1 MATRSVV
8 YITRMDLQKSS
19 FQHGISSEDMNMS
32 LFLRLPRELRDHVYD
47 ECFVAARP
55 INLQNLAP
63 LSKNSVSQCLCL
75 APNFLASCR
84 QVHEEGMTKLYGE
97 NLYFVDLTSPWR
109 FSRSLQWLKCFGLH
123 FEQQNTC
130 LVCQRNDLHNLTPDA
145 KRLLESWNL
154 NLDRVRRL
162 QVSVQQ
168 YTYSQ
173 WKYRQPSAFTRTS
186 HNCLHVPSEALR
198 EQLHLDLLVIRVLQR
213 SLLSVEDSRRPSCWY
228 TISQSYN
235 VRDVELWKM
244 EGNEDLKRFVEDVLQ
259 FAARKASNVI
269 VSRLGRSPRILSETT
284 MIPRYIS
291 GLLQTGRYFLGG
303 TPCDKTGLLG
313 RENFEGYRRAWEKT
327 VTLARMSGSRVV
339 CLDGDNVA
347 FTSI

>member
-1 MATRSVV
+1 
-8 YITRMDLQKSS
+8 
-19 FQHGISSEDMNMS
+19 MS
-32 LFLRLPRELRDHVYD
+32 LFLRLPRELRDRIYD
-47 ECFVAARP
+47 ECFVAPRP
-55 INLQNLAP
+55 INLQNLGP

-84 QVHEEGMTKLYGE
+84 QVYEEGMTKLYGE
-97 NLYFVDLTSPWR
+97 NLYFVELTSSWR

-123 FEQQNTC
+123 FEQQNIC
-130 LVCQRNDLHNLTPDA
+130 LVCQRNDPHDLTPDA
-145 KRLLESWNL
+145 KRILESWNP
-154 NLDRVRRL
+154 NLDKVRRL

-173 WKYRQPSAFTRTS
+173 WKYRQPSAFPRTS
-186 HNCLHVPSEALR
+186 QSCLHVPSEALR

-213 SLLSVEDSRRPSCWY
+213 SLLSVEDSRRPSCWH

-235 VRDVELWKM
+235 VRDVELWKT
-244 EGNEDLKRFVEDVLQ
+244 EGDEDLKRLVEDVLQ

-269 VSRLGRSPRILSETT
+269 VSRLGRSPRMLSETT

-291 GLLQTGRYFLGG
+291 GLLQTGRYFLGSA
-303 TPCDKTGLLG
+303 PCDKTGLLG
-313 RENFEGYRRAWEKT
+313 RENFEGCRRAREKT
-327 VTLARMSGSRVV
+327 ITLARMSGSRVV